1 MAECVL
7 EDADA
12 NGFGEELC
20 NSCSLPLRIA
30 SLVQRDAE
38 LGASLPHRRVLR
50 VSRGDVEEHQR
61 EAAASLLLGPVFEF
75 YRFVLCIRSERDS
88 RVDNVVG
95 DIPILLYRQY
105 I

>member
-1 MAECVL
+1 MAERVL

-12 NGFGEELC
+12 NGLGEELC
-20 NSCSLPLRIA
+20 SSCSLPLRIA
-30 SLVQRDAE
+30 SLVQRDAK

-50 VSRGDVEEHQR
+50 VPRGHVEEHQR
-61 EAAASLLLGPVFEF
+61 EAAASLLLGPVSEF
-75 YRFVLCIRSERDS
+75 HRFVLCIRPERDS
-88 RVDNVVG
+88 RVDNVVS